1 MRRGVEMIDPVGAAP
16 SRAETARRVAIP
28 TFAAV
33 VASAVLTSLATV
45 ALSGADAS
53 RTLTVGD
60 FWKISF
66 PIAVFAPALICPV
79 LTMHM
84 ARLLRDLRRA
94 RDELLSIVQKD
105 PLTGLLNRRGFDL
118 AADRVFAESR
128 RSGEPIAALM
138 CDIDMFKAVN
148 DKYGHEFGDLALQG
162 VAEVLRASI
171 GARTAVLGRQ
181 GGEEFAI
188 LFPGADF
195 AEAMEI
201 AEIVRAACAANRF
214 ESEGVAPRITL
225 SIGVAAQ
232 APWGAHPRTLLSR
245 ADAALYQAKRDGRNR
260 VVAAAANLR
269 SIPPSPAKPV
279 EDGRPSGA
287 LCGRGFG

>member
-1 MRRGVEMIDPVGAAP
+1 MIDPVGAAP
-16 SRAETARRVAIP
+16 RRAETARRVAIP

-33 VASAVLTSLATV
+33 VASAVVTSLATV

-94 RDELLSIVQKD
+94 RDELLCIVQKD

-148 DKYGHEFGDLALQG
+148 DKYGHEFGDLALEG

-188 LFPGADF
+188 LLPGADF
-195 AEAMEI
+195 AEGMEI

-214 ESEGVAPRITL
+214 ESEGVATRITL

-232 APWGAHPRTLLSR
+232 APWSQSSGIAEPRGRRAVPGQARGAKSR
-245 ADAALYQAKRDGRNR
+245 GRR
-260 VVAAAANLR
+260 R
-269 SIPPSPAKPV
+269 
-279 EDGRPSGA
+279 R
-287 LCGRGFG
+287 

>member
-1 MRRGVEMIDPVGAAP
+1 MRRGVEMMDPVGAAP
-16 SRAETARRVAIP
+16 SRAETTRRVAIP

-33 VASAVLTSLATV
+33 VASAVVTFLATV

-94 RDELLSIVQKD
+94 RDELLCIVQKD

-148 DKYGHEFGDLALQG
+148 DKYGHEFGDA
-162 VAEVLRASI
+162 VLRASI
-171 GARTAVLGRQ
+171 GSRTAVFGRQ

-188 LFPGADF
+188 L
-195 AEAMEI
+195 
-201 AEIVRAACAANRF
+201 
-214 ESEGVAPRITL
+214 
-225 SIGVAAQ
+225 
-232 APWGAHPRTLLSR
+232 
-245 ADAALYQAKRDGRNR
+245 
-260 VVAAAANLR
+260 
-269 SIPPSPAKPV
+269 
-279 EDGRPSGA
+279 
-287 LCGRGFG
+287 

>member
-33 VASAVLTSLATV
+33 VASAVVTSLATV

-94 RDELLSIVQKD
+94 RDELLCIVQKD

-148 DKYGHEFGDLALQG
+148 DKYGHEFGDLALEG

-188 LFPGADF
+188 LLPGADF
-195 AEAMEI
+195 AEGMEI

-214 ESEGVAPRITL
+214 ESEGVATRITL

-232 APWGAHPRTLLSR
+232 APWGANPRALLSR
-245 ADAALYQAKRDGRNR
+245 ADAALYQAKREGRNR
-260 VVAAAANLR
+260 VVAANLR
-269 SIPPSPAKPV
+269 SIVPSPAKPV

-287 LCGRGFG
+287 LCGRGFC

>member
-1 MRRGVEMIDPVGAAP
+1 MIDPVGAAP

-33 VASAVLTSLATV
+33 VASAVVTSLATV

-94 RDELLSIVQKD
+94 RDELLCIVQKD

-138 CDIDMFKAVN
+138 CDIDMFKAIN
-148 DKYGHEFGDLALQG
+148 DKYGHEFGDLALEG
-162 VAEVLRASI
+162 VAAVSR
-171 GARTAVLGRQ
+171 RAVLGRQ

-188 LFPGADF
+188 LLPGADF
-195 AEAMEI
+195 AEGMEI

-232 APWGAHPRTLLSR
+232 APWGANPRALLSR
-245 ADAALYQAKRDGRNR
+245 ADAALYQAKREGRNR

-269 SIPPSPAKPV
+269 SIAPSPAKPV

-287 LCGRGFG
+287 LCGKGFGRGAPKLR